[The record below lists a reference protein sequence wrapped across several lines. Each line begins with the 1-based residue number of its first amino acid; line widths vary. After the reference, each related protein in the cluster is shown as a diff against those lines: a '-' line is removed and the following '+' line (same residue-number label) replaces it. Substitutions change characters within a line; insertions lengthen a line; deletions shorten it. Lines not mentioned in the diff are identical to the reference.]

1 MTYLAAKVSN
11 EPVVG
16 FTLNNKKAFSAPELH
31 NLKSSNA
38 RQPIS
43 PLSPLLTN
51 MSFQYSEIL
60 LYFYKGI

>member
-1 MTYLAAKVSN
+1 MTYPAVKVSN

-16 FTLNNKKAFSAPELH
+16 FTLNNQKTFSAPKLH

-43 PLSPLLTN
+43 PLFTD